1 MRGSSKVKLF
11 FQLLAKKRKLS
22 PFYLGEEK
30 GGRGCSFH
38 MPVVVAHFITQEK
51 GSVFTYPEHGI
62 LYQDNEFHIKIQV
75 RKSWDKKKSPR
86 TKGSQNLLNI
96 SPELLSY
103 KNLSL

>member
-38 MPVVVAHFITQEK
+38 MPVVVAHFITQER

-75 RKSWDKKKSPR
+75 RKSWDKKSPQEQR
-86 TKGSQNLLNI
+86 EVKIYLTFPQSFLVTKI
-96 SPELLSY
+96 
-103 KNLSL
+103 